1 MTVQIRERCG
11 AIRERFGMIHLRFSD
26 AFERDTKDGSGP
38 SPSVIFW
45 RESTSLLEPL
55 WKAADDIKRV
65 NQNFGVRNDRFWLVG
80 SQPSAD
86 WDSCEMALDSVI
98 TGWIELWTKLGG
110 LQKYFVAQGPPA

>member
-1 MTVQIRERCG
+1 MPERMYLG
-11 AIRERFGMIHLRFSD
+11 QQLAFKGSGVLYFAL

-45 RESTSLLEPL
+45 RERTSLLEPL

-98 TGWIELWTKLGG
+98 TGWIELWKKLGG
-110 LQKYFVAQGPPA
+110 LQKYFVAQGQPA